1 MKLICFDLDNT
12 LVDSDEL
19 HIFAFQEAFKEHKL
33 PEVEDKV
40 IKDLLSIQAENL
52 IKKIYP
58 ELDDKKNKEVT
69 KTYKEYLI
77 KYSNRYIK
85 LFPNVLQILKK
96 IKKRYKIA
104 LISNTPHKGII
115 SMLNSVG
122 IDTKIFDVIIGTDDV
137 NHGKPDAD
145 EILKAEELTKHK
157 AEYMIG
163 DSIYDIIAGKKA
175 GCKTIAVLTGDFSKE
190 ELEKEKPDYII
201 NDLSELKDILEF

>member
-1 MKLICFDLDNT
+1 
-12 LVDSDEL
+12 L